1 MSSVITFRP
10 KQVTKSLL
18 ATVPPRA
25 RDVIIGR
32 FGLDETPERKTLEA
46 IGNTYGITRERVRQ
60 IENFAIA
67 SLKKSDA
74 FTKSAS
80 VFDELKK
87 TLVSL
92 GGIMSEE
99 DFLEYLTNDKVA
111 QNHITLYLVLSDD
124 FTKHKEDNNFKHR
137 WSVDDDIAEEVH
149 SALHDLH
156 GSVSDNDLIPEKEI
170 LERFLDRVKVEN
182 RQKND
187 DTAKRWL
194 GISKVLGKN
203 TLGDWGV
210 ASSPN
215 ISARGIRDYSF
226 LVIRR
231 HGSPMHFTEVAKKIS
246 ETFGKK
252 AHVATCHNELIKDD
266 RFVLVGRGLYVLS
279 EWGYTGGVVKDVIR
293 HVLEKN
299 GPLTK
304 QEIVDKVMKER
315 YVKENTI
322 LVNLQNAKFFKKDKD
337 GKYHIV

>member
-1 MSSVITFRP
+1 MPVITFRP

-18 ATVPPRA
+18 ATIPPRA

-32 FGLDETPERKTLEA
+32 FGLDETSERKTLEA

-67 SLKKSDA
+67 SLKKSDS
-74 FTKSAS
+74 FLKSTS
-80 VFDELKK
+80 VFEEIKK
-87 TLVSL
+87 TLENL

-99 DFLEYLTNDKVA
+99 DFLEYLSTDKVV
-111 QNHITLYLVLSDD
+111 QNHITLYLVLSDE

-137 WSVDDDIAEEVH
+137 WSVDNSIAKEVH
-149 SALHDLH
+149 AALHDVH

-182 RQKND
+182 SMKNEE
-187 DTAKRWL
+187 TAKRWL

-304 QEIVDKVMKER
+304 QEIVEKVMKER

-322 LVNLQNAKFFKKDKD
+322 LVNLQNAKYFKKDKD
-337 GKYHIV
+337 GKYRVA

>member
-1 MSSVITFRP
+1 MPVITFKP

-18 ATVPPRA
+18 TTIPPRA

-32 FGLDETPERKTLEA
+32 FGLEDTPERKTLES

-60 IENFAIA
+60 IENFALA
-67 SLKKSDA
+67 TLKKSDA
-74 FTKSAS
+74 FAKAAPALK
-80 VFDELKK
+80 ELRDI
-87 TLVSL
+87 LNSM

-99 DFLEYLTNDKVA
+99 EFLEHISSDKTV
-111 QNHITLYLVLSDD
+111 QNHVTLFLVLSDE
-124 FTKHKEDNNFKHR
+124 FTKHKEDNIFKHR
-137 WSVDDDIAEEVH
+137 WSVDDTMASEVH
-149 SALHDLH
+149 AVLHSLH
-156 GSVSDNDLIPEKEI
+156 KEFSENDLVPEKELI
-170 LERFLDRVKVEN
+170 ERFLDRMHADPK
-182 RQKND
+182 RKNEH
-187 DTAKRWL
+187 TAKRWL

-215 ISARGIRDYSF
+215 ISARGIRDYAF

-231 HGSPMHFTEVAKKIS
+231 HGSPMHFTEVAKNIQS
-246 ETFGKK
+246 TFGKK
-252 AHVATCHNELIKDD
+252 AHVATCHNELIKDK

-293 HVLEKN
+293 HVLEKE

-304 QEIVDKVMKER
+304 AEIVEKVMKER

-322 LVNLQNAKFFKKDKD
+322 LVNLQNAKYFKKDKD
-337 GKYHIV
+337 GKYHVV

>member
-1 MSSVITFRP
+1 MPVITFRP

-18 ATVPPRA
+18 ATIPPRA

-32 FGLDETPERKTLEA
+32 FGLDESSERKTLEA

-60 IENFAIA
+60 IENFAIT

-74 FTKSAS
+74 FLKSSA
-80 VFDELKK
+80 VFEELKK
-87 TLVSL
+87 TLETL
-92 GGIMSEE
+92 GGIMSEQ
-99 DFLEYLTNDKVA
+99 DFLEYLSNDKVV

-137 WSVDDDIAEEVH
+137 WSVDNGIAKEVH
-149 SALHDLH
+149 AALHDIH
-156 GSVSDNDLIPEKEI
+156 GSVSENDLIPEKEI
-170 LERFLDRVKVEN
+170 LERFLDRVKVDSKM
-182 RQKND
+182 KND
-187 DTAKRWL
+187 DAAKRWL

-304 QEIVDKVMKER
+304 QEIVEKVMKER

-322 LVNLQNAKFFKKDKD
+322 LVNLQNAKYFKKDKD
-337 GKYHIV
+337 GKYRIA

>member
-1 MSSVITFRP
+1 MPVITFRP

-18 ATVPPRA
+18 ATIPPRA

-32 FGLDETPERKTLEA
+32 FGLDETSERKTLEA

-67 SLKKSDA
+67 SLKKSEA
-74 FTKSAS
+74 FLKSSA
-80 VFDELKK
+80 VFEELKK
-87 TLVSL
+87 TLETL

-99 DFLEYLTNDKVA
+99 DFLEHLSNDKVI

-137 WSVDDDIAEEVH
+137 WSVDNGIAKEVH
-149 SALHDLH
+149 AALHDIH
-156 GSVSDNDLIPEKEI
+156 GSVSENDLIPEKEI
-170 LERFLDRVKVEN
+170 LERFLDRIKVDSKM
-182 RQKND
+182 KND

-252 AHVATCHNELIKDD
+252 AHVATCHNELIKDN

-304 QEIVDKVMKER
+304 QEIVEKVMKER

-322 LVNLQNAKFFKKDKD
+322 LVNLQNAKYFKKDKD
-337 GKYHIV
+337 GKYRTV